1 MSVLRYLVCK
11 AINGAAELCEGM
23 TFRETVC
30 ATARRNRSWLCIG
43 LDPEPARM
51 PTHLP
56 ADAEGVYAFC
66 AAIMDATSDLVCAFK
81 PNIAFFEAF
90 GAAGWSALERL
101 IRLRPGPPIILDAKR
116 GDIGSTAEAYAR
128 AAFEVLDADAVTV
141 NPYLG
146 GDALE
151 PFLRHSRRGCFIL
164 CKTSNPGSHDLQ
176 DMRLA
181 DGRPL
186 YLAVAEMAR
195 DRWNMHGNTGLVVG
209 ATHPTAITEVRRACP
224 DMLLLVPGIGAQG
237 GDLDTTVR
245 AAAAVDEP
253 LMMINVSRTVL
264 YADRGTNF
272 AAAART
278 TALRLRDAINAAL
291 MAR

>member
-1 MSVLRYLVCK
+1 M
-11 AINGAAELCEGM
+11 
-23 TFRETVC
+23 
-30 ATARRNRSWLCIG
+30 
-43 LDPEPARM
+43 RM
-51 PTHLP
+51 PVHLP

-151 PFLRHSRRGCFIL
+151 PFLRHSQRDVSFSAKHRTLAATICRICAWRMDARCIWRLRRW
-164 CKTSNPGSHDLQ
+164 
-176 DMRLA
+176 R
-181 DGRPL
+181 
-186 YLAVAEMAR
+186 
-195 DRWNMHGNTGLVVG
+195 
-209 ATHPTAITEVRRACP
+209 ATAGICTAI
-224 DMLLLVPGIGAQG
+224 QG
-237 GDLDTTVR
+237 W
-245 AAAAVDEP
+245 
-253 LMMINVSRTVL
+253 
-264 YADRGTNF
+264 
-272 AAAART
+272 
-278 TALRLRDAINAAL
+278 
-291 MAR
+291 

>member
-1 MSVLRYLVCK
+1 
-11 AINGAAELCEGM
+11 
-23 TFRETVC
+23 
-30 ATARRNRSWLCIG
+30 
-43 LDPEPARM
+43 M

-56 ADAEGVYAFC
+56 VGAEGVYAFC

-209 ATHPTAITEVRRACP
+209 ATHPTALTEVRRACP

-264 YADRGTNF
+264 YADCGTNF